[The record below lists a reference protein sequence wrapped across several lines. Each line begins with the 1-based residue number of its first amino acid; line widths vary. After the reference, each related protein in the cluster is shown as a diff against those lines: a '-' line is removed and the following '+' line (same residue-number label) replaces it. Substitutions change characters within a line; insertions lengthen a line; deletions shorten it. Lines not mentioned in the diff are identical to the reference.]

1 MNMQFQ
7 NKCYHLLF
15 TYFWTTLY
23 NCNQHKL
30 RKFIN
35 KSNNILN
42 QHISDIF
49 SLIIHFFDKH
59 DLDLSLI
66 GSICSDDAAPEHR

>member
-1 MNMQFQ
+1 MFTINFDYQCNNCVSKYNCMYVQFQ
-7 NKCYHLLF
+7 NKCYYLLF

-23 NCNQHKL
+23 NCNEHKL

-35 KSNNILN
+35 ENNNILN

-49 SLIIHFFDKH
+49 DLIKHFF
-59 DLDLSLI
+59 
-66 GSICSDDAAPEHR
+66 

>member
-1 MNMQFQ
+1 MYMQFQ
-7 NKCYHLLF
+7 NKCYYILF

-23 NCNQHKL
+23 NCNEHKL

-35 KSNNILN
+35 ENNNILN

-49 SLIIHFFDKH
+49 NLIKHFFDKH
-59 DLDLSLI
+59 NLNLSLI
-66 GSICSDDAAPEHR
+66 GSICPDDAA